1 MGKARVCSFRKKAEG
16 VYFSSGTHSDPVI
29 PSGASRDFAFPAV
42 FAGARR
48 SEESVFGLIGWK
60 NHMGPGKRIAVNL
73 ARIWAS
79 VAICLLCAL
88 VSQAAT
94 SGSISGT
101 VKDPSG
107 AVLPG
112 VALTLKNTSL
122 GTPYKTT
129 SDANGY
135 YSFPNL
141 PVGAYDLTLALPGFK
156 TMQKSGI
163 VVDMDS
169 ALQINISMEL
179 AAQSQ
184 SVVVNSTVAA
194 EQVQVETVATHLGEV
209 VSDTQMTA
217 LPLNG
222 RSYTDLLAIQP
233 GVSPV
238 TTLTPT
244 SVIMAGVTG
253 TINPSGDAESGRCF
267 HQRPARIRQRFHGE
281 WHRRAGAHERRHV
294 GDPQPGFDR
303 GISRPHQQFR
313 SRVWQLQRRHDQRRH
328 EIRQQRLPRR
338 RLRISAQH
346 GSRR

>member
-1 MGKARVCSFRKKAEG
+1 MKRSAIHLIR
-16 VYFSSGTHSDPVI
+16 
-29 PSGASRDFAFPAV
+29 AV
-42 FAGARR
+42 A
-48 SEESVFGLIGWK
+48 
-60 NHMGPGKRIAVNL
+60 AVL
-73 ARIWAS
+73 AIT
-79 VAICLLCAL
+79 LLCAL
-88 VSQAAT
+88 ASQAAT

-112 VALTLKNTSL
+112 VALILKNTAL

-141 PVGAYDLTLALPGFK
+141 SVGEYDLTLALPGFK

-169 ALQINISMEL
+169 ALQINVSMEL

-184 SVVVNSTVAA
+184 SVLVSSTVAA

-209 VSDTQMTA
+209 VSGTQMTA

-253 TINPSGDAESGRCF
+253 AINPSGDLNPGDVSIDGQRESANGFMVDGTDVQEHMNGGTSVIPNLDSIQEFRVLTNNF
-267 HQRPARIRQRFHGE
+267 DPEYGNYNGGMINVVTKSGSDSFHGDAFE
-281 WHRRAGAHERRHV
+281 FLRNEMFNANDYFDNAV
-294 GDPQPGFDR
+294 GNAKPSYKKHDFGYTIGGPVY
-303 GISRPHQQFR
+303 IPHHYNSNKEKTFFF
-313 SRVWQLQRRHDQRRH
+313 
-328 EIRQQRLPRR
+328 
-338 RLRISAQH
+338 
-346 GSRR
+346 